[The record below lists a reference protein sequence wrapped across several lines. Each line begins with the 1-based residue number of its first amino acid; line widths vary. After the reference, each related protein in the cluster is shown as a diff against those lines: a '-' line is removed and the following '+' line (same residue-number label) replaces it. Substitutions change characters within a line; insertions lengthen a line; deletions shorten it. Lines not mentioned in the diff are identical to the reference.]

1 MEDIY
6 PRVMIIIDTHRL
18 GGPGKGLL
26 QFLRIPKNFDYCLYC
41 IKYSSQNKNSFAKE
55 AIKKNINIR
64 FFKQAF
70 NFDPMV
76 FLQVISEA
84 RKNKFNIIQT
94 HGYKADILGLA
105 AKKILQICWISFA
118 HGFTSENF
126 RVKMYHRL
134 DRSILGKADK
144 IVAVSES
151 IKDTLTQD
159 NLGSE
164 KITVIH
170 NAVDLNDYSIDK
182 PFEDVREKFGLS
194 PNKPLIGVIGR
205 FSHEKGQFV
214 FLKALKIALE
224 DSKNFQ
230 AVLIGEGPDQQLL
243 NDYIKNNNLDA
254 TVKLIEYQ
262 SDIVSWYKALDLL
275 VLPSLSEG
283 LPNVILEA
291 MLFNVPV
298 IATDVGAISS
308 IIDGTNGI
316 IVPPG
321 HPGRLAEQI
330 KDLLSNPKKR
340 KLLALK
346 AGQMLYP
353 EFSSIE
359 RSKAIQSIYQEVL
372 HHKTSPN

>member
-346 AGQMLYP
+346 ASQMLYP